1 MSSIGPSA
9 GSGVVA
15 TARSGVTVM
24 DSCGKFI
31 VSQQWSAT
39 ADVVVVVL
47 LLGNVCCVVECPL
60 MQLSSTSFS
69 LISLSPLCA
78 VTKWLR
84 SRLELG
90 GRYEDM

>member
-39 ADVVVVVL
+39 ADVVVVVVAVGECL
-47 LLGNVCCVVECPL
+47 LCCGMSTDAVVINII
-60 MQLSSTSFS
+60 LSHLSVST
-69 LISLSPLCA
+69 LRCHEVVA
-78 VTKWLR
+78 VKT
-84 SRLELG
+84 
-90 GRYEDM
+90 